1 MLKLNKLVLKDFKCF
16 KEAVLNFNEYSEFFA
31 DNGLGKSTI
40 IHAIPW
46 ILVGKDAFGKTIDNI
61 YPLDKEKTL
70 IEGTEPSGE
79 LHVTVN
85 GMDKVFKR
93 TQLDGKI
100 QYQIDGE
107 EVKAGEYKSVV
118 GMIANEKILPALM
131 IPVYFGDNYK
141 WQEQRDAILNNL
153 KIEDTVL
160 QKFEFEDVAFEIGKD
175 GVDKILKKYED
186 ELKTLKTKRDNYTG
200 KRDYL
205 TETLEGVDIDSSSEE
220 LVKQKN
226 SKLST
231 IKELEKSL
239 DQVTPLKQNA
249 LELERVISKI
259 QSEHSNRIESVT
271 LEIKS
276 LEREKNT
283 VGTEYKSKTTE
294 LNSLTDTCSLCGNKL
309 NEFEMETQKDTIRK
323 AIEEIKLRGIS
334 KKEEIESLAAK
345 KLQLESEVVAK
356 KELEELKQINEKIES
371 ITDKVDYDRIQLEKE
386 ELYKLEE
393 QIKSYESIVKSKND
407 FQEVTKQLR
416 EVMEDYDDT
425 EEIID
430 AIKQYRTDYAQLVA
444 DTLNAK
450 LDKVKIITFYTQKN
464 GEIKETFEIS
474 MDGVPYSSL
483 NTAGKVEAGI
493 ELIQLLSEALEVNL
507 PILIDNKESVTRK
520 FEVENQVIALSVKEN
535 MILCKRYDD
544 SDEIDKIV
552 ETCELTNTPIPENV
566 QKIIEERKGDV
577 VVQYIRA
584 G

>member
-1 MLKLNKLVLKDFKCF
+1 
-16 KEAVLNFNEYSEFFA
+16 
-31 DNGLGKSTI
+31 
-40 IHAIPW
+40 
-46 ILVGKDAFGKTIDNI
+46 
-61 YPLDKEKTL
+61 
-70 IEGTEPSGE
+70 
-79 LHVTVN
+79 
-85 GMDKVFKR
+85 
-93 TQLDGKI
+93 
-100 QYQIDGE
+100 
-107 EVKAGEYKSVV
+107 
-118 GMIANEKILPALM
+118 
-131 IPVYFGDNYK
+131 
-141 WQEQRDAILNNL
+141 
-153 KIEDTVL
+153 
-160 QKFEFEDVAFEIGKD
+160 
-175 GVDKILKKYED
+175 
-186 ELKTLKTKRDNYTG
+186 
-200 KRDYL
+200 
-205 TETLEGVDIDSSSEE
+205 
-220 LVKQKN
+220 
-226 SKLST
+226 
-231 IKELEKSL
+231 
-239 DQVTPLKQNA
+239 
-249 LELERVISKI
+249 
-259 QSEHSNRIESVT
+259 
-271 LEIKS
+271 
-276 LEREKNT
+276 
-283 VGTEYKSKTTE
+283 
-294 LNSLTDTCSLCGNKL
+294 
-309 NEFEMETQKDTIRK
+309 METQKDTIRK

-520 FEVENQVIALSVKEN
+520 FEVPNQVITMSVKEG
-535 MILCKRYDD
+535 
-544 SDEIDKIV
+544 
-552 ETCELTNTPIPENV
+552 CEL
-566 QKIIEERKGDV
+566 D
-577 VVQYIRA
+577 VQYIRA